1 MKKLGKKTVHI
12 SVSLPAELRA
22 RLVRQAGKE
31 TTDRGNTI
39 TPSQIV
45 RWALEDYLDQWET
58 ATFVADPAQP
68 KEN

>member
-12 SVSLPAELRA
+12 SAAMPAELHA
-22 RLVRQAGKE
+22 RLVRRAGKE
-31 TTDRGNTI
+31 TTDRGKMI

-45 RWALEDYLDQWET
+45 RWALDEYLDQRET
-58 ATFVADPAQP
+58 ATFVPDPAQP